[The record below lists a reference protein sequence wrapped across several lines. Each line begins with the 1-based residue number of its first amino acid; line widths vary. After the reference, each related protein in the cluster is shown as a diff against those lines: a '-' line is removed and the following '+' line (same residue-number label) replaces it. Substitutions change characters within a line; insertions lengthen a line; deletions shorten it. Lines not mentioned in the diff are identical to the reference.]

1 MSFASVLRGLAV
13 VAAGLFVALG
23 SRVATAQPTGDAP
36 SQAGAPDAPGATAG
50 PLKIW
55 IDVAGASFDQARLQ
69 ASLLHELGPQVV
81 FTGDEAAS
89 SVQIRID
96 GAARADVHYTTPN
109 GEELSRSVDL
119 PPDRRRAVDVVSW
132 LTVNLVRDEASE
144 LLDELRARRKEE
156 ADARAAADKA
166 AADKAAADKAAAD
179 KAAADKVARE
189 AEQAKKN
196 QKPPAEPKAPNDAL
210 LRDPLH
216 SFDAA
221 VATPLSFLPDSSK
234 RELKLQLALGYGES
248 GALRGV
254 GSSMGVLRVRQ
265 DMLGIGAGLG
275 AVLIGKNARGLV
287 AALGYSQ
294 VDGNLDG
301 LQLAVGAARQRGH
314 AAHGAVLAVGGA
326 FAQNIS
332 GLIMAAGVTGVG
344 SVDGLELSA
353 GVNVARQLNGI
364 ALGLINVHGHVRG
377 LQLGLVNVADEVD
390 GAAIG
395 LLSFAKNG
403 RVQPLS
409 WIANDGSVHLAIK
422 SIAGYVF
429 TQLGGGIE
437 LSGASFGYD
446 GGIGA
451 HLRLGPSW
459 FFEPGVHYS
468 SLQNTV
474 DASGAIREHQL
485 HYLGQVGLRVG
496 GKLDL
501 LVAAGARHTVTTG
514 SVAPELRA
522 GIAFF

>member
-13 VAAGLFVALG
+13 AAAALFVALG
-23 SRVATAQPTGDAP
+23 SHVAMAQPAGDAP
-36 SQAGAPDAPGATAG
+36 SQPGAPGAAGG
-50 PLKIW
+50 PLKVW
-55 IDVAGASFDQARLQ
+55 IDLAGTSFDQARLQ
-69 ASLLHELGPQVV
+69 ASLRHELGQQVV
-81 FTGDEAAS
+81 FTDDEAAS
-89 SVQIRID
+89 SVQIRLH
-96 GAARADVHYTTPN
+96 GAARADVHYITPN

-119 PPDRRRAVDVVSW
+119 PPDGQRAVDVVSW

-156 ADARAAADKA
+156 ADARAAANKA

-179 KAAADKVARE
+179 KAARE

-196 QKPPAEPKAPNDAL
+196 QKPPAEPTAPKDAL

-254 GSSMGVLRVRQ
+254 GLSMGVLRVRQ
-265 DMLGIGAGLG
+265 DLLGIGAGLG
-275 AVLIGKNARGLV
+275 AVLIGKNARGVV
-287 AALGYSQ
+287 AALGYCQ
-294 VDGNLDG
+294 VEGNLDG
-301 LQLAVGAARQRGH
+301 FQVAIGAARQRGP

-326 FAQNIS
+326 FAQNIG
-332 GLIMAAGVTGVG
+332 GLIMAAGLTGAS
-344 SVDGLELSA
+344 SVDGLQLSA
-353 GVNVARQLNGI
+353 GVNVARELNGV
-364 ALGLINVHGHVRG
+364 ALGLVNVHRRVRG

-409 WIANDGSVHLAIK
+409 WVANDGSVHIAIK

-451 HLRLGPSW
+451 HLRLGQSW

-468 SLQNTV
+468 SLQSTV

-496 GKLDL
+496 GKLDF
-501 LVAAGARHTVTTG
+501 LVAAGARHAVAGG